1 MIKQVR
7 FIKPMAC
14 LFQVVSIKKKNQM
27 RKRASNK
34 AQQSKGSQV
43 RGMYHIMFRVCGIH
57 NNYVDFAHQTGHM
70 LNNVSANTIAGRE
83 LEAMSSAMKSNLVPT
98 LDKSLNTSVN
108 KVR

>member
-1 MIKQVR
+1 
-7 FIKPMAC
+7 
-14 LFQVVSIKKKNQM
+14 M
-27 RKRASNK
+27 RKRASKPSK
-34 AQQSKGSQV
+34 AKAAKLEV
-43 RGMYHIMFRVCGIH
+43 CVTFMFRVCGIH

-83 LEAMSSAMKSNLVPT
+83 LEAMSSAMKSNLVAT